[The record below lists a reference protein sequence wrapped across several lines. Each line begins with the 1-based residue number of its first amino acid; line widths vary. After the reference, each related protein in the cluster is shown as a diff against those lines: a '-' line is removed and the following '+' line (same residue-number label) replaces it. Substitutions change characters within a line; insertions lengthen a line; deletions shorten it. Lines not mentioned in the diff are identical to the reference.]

1 MDLIGKNGKI
11 DGVLAAQVLLD
22 GGVFFFKPGELYYD
36 GSYHQIK
43 GMQANTAAMR
53 DFPGIFDQMDQLA
66 PQLVNL
72 MVYVEKNISFR
83 VKYEDLG
90 REIHEF
96 LQNEDMTGMTFLY
109 LFKWHLLALNRSAT
123 GITVS
128 MESRVKNGIPD
139 AEAKVRQLVEMLIA
153 YDGTDP
159 ASMRITVIEVDANGR
174 EVPKAEPLPM
184 TTSIPEPAPTSAPS
198 SVNIDPLPPT
208 ADARTI
214 SVAGTVTQG
223 LTADAASVVP
233 DPLPLSSPAA
243 VAEPLPPSNELIGGA
258 VSAVDPLPPSNELIA
273 GAAPAAEPLPPSNEL
288 IGGAVPTADPLP
300 SSNELIGGAAP
311 AVDPLPPSNELI
323 GGTVPAMDP
332 LPPSNE
338 LIGGVA
344 GAADPIV
351 SSNSLI
357 GGTPAMDPLPPSNE
371 LIGGAAP
378 VADSVAVSNSLLGG
392 TAPAMDSVA
401 VSNSLLGGAPQTAD
415 PVSVSNGLIGEAAP
429 AVDSVAISNSLLG
442 GTPQTADPM
451 APSNGLL
458 GGEQPQAVAAPMVD
472 QTAPV
477 SESIPISV
485 TAQPVA
491 SETNPAFV
499 DPVVSSASNPAF
511 VDPVVSSASNPAF
524 VDPVVSSASN
534 PAFVDPVVSSASNPA
549 FVDPVVSSAPNPI
562 PAPVPV
568 PMPIPSAVPTAVPTM
583 AGAPSAPLPP
593 ELSQYLDEI
602 KPKMQ
607 KIIAEWSQYSDD
619 FVQKI
624 SEEQFSGFSDPKI
637 KEYRDEIGEKQ
648 EDFGE
653 ELEEILENLNEHIE
667 QIDAQGVSEDVM
679 KSVLDQERECYSGL
693 LDLKVNLETIGEV
706 DYRIT
711 RRCSKNHEKW
721 EKIYNE
727 LPSVVKAVEEER
739 KNQERQRITNEIA
752 AVNEKIEAMNREYAD
767 AKATLEISQAG
778 LESKQ
783 DNLDQDRQKLMVRA
797 EAAIGMVEDK
807 IKENSN
813 LIEELEVENKRLED
827 ELRDAGSFALGRK
840 RTIRDT
846 IDYNKGFISK
856 YKEVAK
862 NLEIEKSKVTEEW
875 NGKLDNL
882 VGDNDHLQTLVTEN
896 TEKMQMLEKSIAE
909 EQGILQKLQAELAAQ
924 P

>member
-53 DFPGIFDQMDQLA
+53 DFPGIFDQMDSLA

-72 MVYVEKNISFR
+72 MVYVEKNINFR

-90 REIHEF
+90 KEVHEF

-139 AEAKVRQLVEMLIA
+139 AEEKVRQLVEMLIA

-159 ASMRITVIEVDANGR
+159 NTMRITVIEVDANGK

-198 SVNIDPLPPT
+198 SVAIDPLPPT

-214 SVAGTVTQG
+214 SVTGNVAQG
-223 LTADAASVVP
+223 LTAGTASVVP
-233 DPLPLSSPAA
+233 DPLPLSSPAVNPVA
-243 VAEPLPPSNELIGGA
+243 EPLPPSNALIDSGVPVAEPLPPSNALIDSGVPVAEPLPPSNALIDSGVPVAEPLPPSNELIGGA
-258 VSAVDPLPPSNELIA
+258 
-273 GAAPAAEPLPPSNEL
+273 
-288 IGGAVPTADPLP
+288 
-300 SSNELIGGAAP
+300 AP
-311 AVDPLPPSNELI
+311 AVDPVAAS
-323 GGTVPAMDP
+323 GGLAGGVAPALDP

-344 GAADPIV
+344 PAVDPVASSNGLIGGAAPAVDPIASSNGLIGGAAPAVDPIASSNGLIGGAAPAVDPIV
-351 SSNSLI
+351 SSNGLI
-357 GGTPAMDPLPPSNE
+357 GGE
-371 LIGGAAP
+371 
-378 VADSVAVSNSLLGG
+378 
-392 TAPAMDSVA
+392 APA
-401 VSNSLLGGAPQTAD
+401 
-415 PVSVSNGLIGEAAP
+415 E
-429 AVDSVAISNSLLG
+429 SVAIPISG
-442 GTPQTADPM
+442 QAADPI
-451 APSNGLL
+451 
-458 GGEQPQAVAAPMVD
+458 
-472 QTAPV
+472 

-485 TAQPVA
+485 SAPAAAPAV
-491 SETNPAFV
+491 NPAFV
-499 DPVVSSASNPAF
+499 DPAIPTAEPSAMPT
-511 VDPVVSSASNPAF
+511 
-524 VDPVVSSASN
+524 
-534 PAFVDPVVSSASNPA
+534 
-549 FVDPVVSSAPNPI
+549 
-562 PAPVPV
+562 
-568 PMPIPSAVPTAVPTM
+568 PMPMPMSSAVPTAVPSV
-583 AGAPSAPLPP
+583 AAAPSAPIPP

-607 KIIAEWSQYSDD
+607 TIIAEWSKYSDE

-624 SEEQFSGFSDPKI
+624 SNEQFSGFSDPRI

-706 DYRIT
+706 DYRIS

-721 EKIYNE
+721 EKKYNS
-727 LPSVVKAVEEER
+727 LSTVVKAVEEEK
-739 KNQERQRITNEIA
+739 KNQEVQRITNEIA
-752 AVNEKIEAMNREYAD
+752 IANENLEAMNREYAD
-767 AKATLEISQAG
+767 AKATIEISQAG

-783 DNLDQDRQKLMVRA
+783 DNLDQDRQKLMTRA
-797 EAAIGMVEDK
+797 EAAIGVVEDK

-813 LIEELEVENKRLED
+813 LIEELEVENKRLES
-827 ELRDAGSFALGRK
+827 ELKDTKGFALGRK

-846 IDYNKGFISK
+846 IDYNMEFINK
-856 YKEVAK
+856 YQEVAK
-862 NLEIEKSKVTEEW
+862 SLEEEKKKVTEEW
-875 NGKLDNL
+875 NAKLDNL
-882 VGDNDHLQTLVTEN
+882 VGDNDHLQALVTET
-896 TEKMQMLEKSIAE
+896 TEKMQALEQSIAA
-909 EQGILQKLQAELAAQ
+909 EQEKLQKLQEELVNVQ
-924 P
+924 

>member
-53 DFPGIFDQMDQLA
+53 DFPGIFDQMDSLA

-72 MVYVEKNISFR
+72 MVYVEKNINFR

-90 REIHEF
+90 KEVHEF

-123 GITVS
+123 GITAS

-139 AEAKVRQLVEMLIA
+139 AEEKVRQLVEMLIA

-159 ASMRITVIEVDANGR
+159 NTMRITVIEVDANGK

-198 SVNIDPLPPT
+198 SVAIDPLPPT

-214 SVAGTVTQG
+214 SVTGNVTQG
-223 LTADAASVVP
+223 LTAGTASVVP
-233 DPLPLSSPAA
+233 DPLPLSSPAVNP
-243 VAEPLPPSNELIGGA
+243 VAEPLPPSNALIDSGIPVA
-258 VSAVDPLPPSNELIA
+258 EPLPPSNELIA
-273 GAAPAAEPLPPSNEL
+273 GAATSA
-288 IGGAVPTADPLP
+288 I
-300 SSNELIGGAAP
+300 
-311 AVDPLPPSNELI
+311 DPLPPSNELI
-323 GGTVPAMDP
+323 GGMTPAVDPVAASGGLAGGAAVAMDP
-332 LPPSNE
+332 LPPSNALIGGVTPAVDPVASSNGLIGGAAPAVDPVASSNGLIGGVDPVASSNG

-344 GAADPIV
+344 PAVDPIV
-351 SSNSLI
+351 SSNGLI
-357 GGTPAMDPLPPSNE
+357 GGE
-371 LIGGAAP
+371 
-378 VADSVAVSNSLLGG
+378 
-392 TAPAMDSVA
+392 APAVDPI
-401 VSNSLLGGAPQTAD
+401 VS
-415 PVSVSNGLIGEAAP
+415 SNGLIGGEAP
-429 AVDSVAISNSLLG
+429 AGNPVESVAIPIAG
-442 GTPQTADPM
+442 QAADPI
-451 APSNGLL
+451 
-458 GGEQPQAVAAPMVD
+458 
-472 QTAPV
+472 

-485 TAQPVA
+485 SAPIA
-491 SETNPAFV
+491 PAAAPAINPAFV
-499 DPVVSSASNPAF
+499 DPTVPAEPSAMPT
-511 VDPVVSSASNPAF
+511 PV
-524 VDPVVSSASN
+524 
-534 PAFVDPVVSSASNPA
+534 
-549 FVDPVVSSAPNPI
+549 PI
-562 PAPVPV
+562 P
-568 PMPIPSAVPTAVPTM
+568 MPSAVPTAVPSV
-583 AGAPSAPLPP
+583 AVAPSAPIPP

-607 KIIAEWSQYSDD
+607 TIIAEWSKYSDE

-624 SEEQFSGFSDPKI
+624 SSEQFSGFSDPRI

-653 ELEEILENLNEHIE
+653 ELEEILEKLNEHIE

-706 DYRIT
+706 DYRIS

-721 EKIYNE
+721 EKKYNS
-727 LPSVVKAVEEER
+727 LSTVVKAVEEEK
-739 KNQERQRITNEIA
+739 KNQELQRITNEIA
-752 AVNEKIEAMNREYAD
+752 VVNENLEAMNREYAD
-767 AKATLEISQAG
+767 AKATMEISQAG

-783 DNLDQDRQKLMVRA
+783 DNMDQDRQKLMTRA
-797 EAAIGMVEDK
+797 EAAIGVVEDK

-813 LIEELEVENKRLED
+813 LIEELEVENKRLES
-827 ELRDAGSFALGRK
+827 ELKDTKGFALGRK

-846 IDYNKGFISK
+846 IDYNMEFINK
-856 YKEVAK
+856 YRDVAK
-862 NLEIEKSKVTEEW
+862 SLEEEKKKVTEEW
-875 NGKLDNL
+875 NAKLENL
-882 VGDNDHLQTLVTEN
+882 VGDNDHLQTLITET
-896 TEKMQMLEKSIAE
+896 TERMQTLEQNIAA
-909 EQGILQKLQAELAAQ
+909 EQEKLQKLQSELVNMQ
-924 P
+924 